1 VGKCLA
7 RLWPGVIFA
16 FALTAEERAPI
27 GIVRGVLV
35 DCTEVEV
42 SLRTVDHHLYRFV
55 IDGKTFI
62 ERDHFRIACSQI
74 DKGDPLEIVSDRLG
88 EQGLR
93 YARLITVVDPNSPTR
108 RRTLSVRAPP
118 PYEDP
123 TLTIAPRG
131 SLTFTGVVL
140 RVDSDGLILRTRG
153 AGEKWILV
161 RKDTHYRQDGLAVAS
176 ANLHSN
182 TRVFVR
188 AGPNLDGE
196 IEAYEIVWGE
206 ILTPS
211 GPR

>member
-1 VGKCLA
+1 MA
-7 RLWPGVIFA
+7 Q
-16 FALTAEERAPI
+16 ERAPI
-27 GIVRGVLV
+27 GIVRGVLAG
-35 DCTEVEV
+35 CSEVEV
-42 SLRTVDHHLYRFV
+42 SVRTADHHIYRFV
-55 IDGKTFI
+55 VDGKTFI
-62 ERDHFRIACSQI
+62 ERDHFRIPCSQI
-74 DKGDPLEIVSDRLG
+74 DIGEPLEIVADRLG

-93 YARLITVVDPNSPTR
+93 YARLITVVEPESRSR
-108 RRTLSVRAPP
+108 RRTLAVRAPV

-153 AGEKWILV
+153 NGEKWILV
-161 RKDTHYRQDGLAVAS
+161 RNDTHYRQDGLGVALT
-176 ANLHSN
+176 NLHSN